1 MKLSSLKMYLRH
13 PTRLLVRIGKNSFLK
28 RMSDEKYLK
37 MLFKDSMGYPLD
49 LENPKTFNEKLQ
61 WLKLYDRKPIYTT
74 MVDKYEAKKYV
85 ADIIGEE
92 YIIPPLGVWDS
103 FDDIDFD
110 KLPEQF
116 VLKCTHDSGGLV
128 ICRDKSKLDMEHAR
142 KKIERCLKRNYYWSS
157 REWAYKNV
165 KPRILAEQYLE
176 GFCPKNELDEENPI
190 SCDSLQSRY
199 GLLDYK
205 FMCFNGKVGVLFLD
219 IGVIGKGEGHAV
231 NYYRNVYD
239 RDGNVMPFKE
249 TREHYPIPVS
259 LPDNF
264 KEMVDVAEKL
274 SEGIAC
280 LRVDLYRLSNG
291 DIKVGELTFFH
302 GGGLSNVFD
311 PPIWDKTLGDWIE
324 LPEKS

>member
-1 MKLSSLKMYLRH
+1 MYLRH
-13 PTRLLVRIGKNSFLK
+13 PVRLLVRIGKNSFLK

-61 WLKLYDRKPIYTT
+61 WLKLHDRKPIYST

-85 ADIIGEE
+85 ADIIGES
-92 YIIPPLGVWDS
+92 YVIPAIGVWER

-110 KLPEQF
+110 VLPNQF

-128 ICRDKSKLDMEHAR
+128 ICRDKSKLDMKAVR
-142 KKIERCLKRNYYWSS
+142 KKINRCMKRNYYWSS
-157 REWAYKNV
+157 REWAYKDI
-165 KPRILAEQYLE
+165 KPRILAEKYM
-176 GFCPKNELDEENPI
+176 GDFCQSNETNGKSEI
-190 SCDSLQSRY
+190 SCDILQSKY

-205 FMCFNGKVGVLFLD
+205 FMCFNGKAKILFLD
-219 IGVIGKGEGHAV
+219 IGVIGKGEGHAE

-239 RDGNVMPFKE
+239 RDGKEMPFKE
-249 TREHYPIPVS
+249 TREHYPVPVS

-264 KEMVDVAEKL
+264 KEMVDIAEKL
-274 SEGIAC
+274 SKGIAC
-280 LRVDLYRLSNG
+280 LRVDLYRMSNG

-302 GGGLSNVFD
+302 GGGMSNVFA
-311 PPIWDKTLGDWIE
+311 PEIWDRTLGDWIE